1 MAKRKKKKSKFGYYL
16 YAFTVFVLAIAI
28 LLVSAFLLTY
38 VQKIDIEG
46 TEYCSEE
53 KILEC
58 IEEDPYTMN
67 SLYTYWKYKTGGFSF
82 PEMVEEVKIAIK
94 APWEL
99 KVTVKEK
106 EIVGCI
112 LSGQQYVYFA
122 DDRTVIWKGS
132 EMLEGIPVVEGL
144 VVGAITENEPLQIE
158 DEKVFK
164 YIVNI
169 SNEIQ
174 KNDLWPDRIVW
185 EEESMNLYFSDI
197 KVQLGKTNFD
207 EKLVQLPPIMKE
219 LEGQSGVLHL
229 EHYSDVSTGIS
240 FEKEEKNY

>member
-1 MAKRKKKKSKFGYYL
+1 MAKRKKKRSKFGYYL

-38 VQKIDIEG
+38 VQKIDVVG

-67 SLYTYWKYKTGGFSF
+67 SLYTYWKYKSGGFTF
-82 PEMVEEVKIAIK
+82 PATVDSVKIGFT
-94 APWEL
+94 APWAL
-99 KVTVKEK
+99 KVTVDEK

-112 LSGQQYVYFA
+112 LSGQQYVYFSK
-122 DDRTVIWKGS
+122 DRTVIWKGT
-132 EMLEGIPVVEGL
+132 EMLDGIPVVEGL
-144 VVGAITENEPLQIE
+144 VVGAITESEPLQIE
-158 DEKVFK
+158 DEKVFS
-164 YIVNI
+164 YIINI
-169 SNEIQ
+169 SSEVQ
-174 KNDLWPDRIVW
+174 KNDLYPDRIVW
-185 EEESMNLYFSDI
+185 EEDSMNLYFAGI
-197 KVQLGKTNFD
+197 KVQLGKMNFD
-207 EKLVQLPPIMKE
+207 EKLVQLPPILAE